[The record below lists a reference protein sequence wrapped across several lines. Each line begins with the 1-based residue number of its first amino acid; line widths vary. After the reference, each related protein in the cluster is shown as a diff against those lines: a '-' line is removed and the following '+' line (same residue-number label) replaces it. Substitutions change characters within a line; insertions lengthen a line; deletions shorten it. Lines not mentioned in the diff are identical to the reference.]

1 MNKLIPAHVL
11 HTFIRKAF
19 SRLAQGDEGDKGGK
33 IKPDYFI
40 DLIVFLLALDA
51 YIKLKG
57 EADPHTTGAI
67 RLLRRHQGEVV
78 EGVQQFMLPLTSKG
92 GVYARFRAGVGI
104 ASRSTRGLGQ
114 AQEQAQVLAEMF
126 SVLRTHSDDLKETF
140 SDTRAAATAQKV
152 ANLASSESPE
162 TVLNGLATV
171 PPASRLRM
179 TREWVKDAARLAGV
193 APSDTEATLA
203 DAEVAKNIGEDIRA
217 VEAKLNIVDPVSTD
231 AADLQGQKQELLSRL
246 DAVVE
251 TSENPTVVLSAAA
264 SAASQDKVY
273 ATKVGKAQ
281 RLSAD
286 QERAMMV
293 RGKGIIA
300 AGAGSGKTK
309 TLASKVVYH
318 IDEIGVSPR
327 AIMATS
333 FSRKSAAEL
342 RKRIEDYGASFG
354 NGEDTGLGTTHS
366 IAAKLMREYS
376 NGGRDGVK
384 PYEQTNLIRLAMQQ
398 VSMKGGGKPPP
409 PPTSLL
415 PTPGAA
421 PSPAPAAPAATT
433 PAAPTPGARGGGL
446 TFSQAL
452 TQAERNAGSV
462 SNSFLR
468 KVLQGYRDPRADYY
482 GYRRKNTNNFTDPRG
497 LTDKNRDIIFDA
509 LRAAGVNYDMSTDP
523 SLTSGAR
530 LAAKK
535 PRDKDKGLR
544 EKYPSFSTPVNQW
557 FNLGLFLTDDGTEEG
572 EPLPPGQ
579 FKQAI
584 TKFKGRM
591 ISPSEAYHLAKAG
604 ELPDELGVPEAA
616 VYAAYEYLK
625 GPQGEVDFAGK
636 GDFDDVLIDVSK
648 MLLSNPR
655 ALSSA
660 QARFKVILVDEA
672 QDLNRCVSGDTEVQT
687 PNGPVAIRDVEV
699 GTQVL
704 SYENGEVVYNQVLNK
719 TRSSWARGYR
729 IHLTSGDTLLMSPDH
744 RIYATPVTCEDGQ
757 MALYLMYRKDMGF
770 RIGTTRDLSK
780 RAPQEHADCAWVLEI
795 GEDAEMLYKEQA
807 FSLKYGVPTYIFE
820 GSMRGCDQPRIDR
833 LFQEFGENGRGI
845 LAEYDLHFEYPHWVA
860 SAVDRGRFTRRVVN
874 FCPHRSKGKNSQKG
888 SSVSMNWTAGDFD
901 FGADVPTYTI
911 KGGRKMV
918 GILTSDYAKGRSIAQ
933 AVAEKSGAY
942 LVESLLLG
950 DESLPLI
957 TASGLFP
964 GMRIPV
970 WVGGVSTRNE
980 DLLGVDAY
988 RALAQEYGVSTDD
1001 LAGRNVMGKRLVHER
1016 IRHAQVLAGCA
1027 EPLPAIEDGVV
1038 QTVEIESVEVVSEG
1052 DFWDIAV
1059 ENAHNFFGNRI
1070 LSHNCQHMMFGLLAG
1085 FIDPAKASK
1094 VATVKKIG
1102 ELAKDDGSMT
1112 ADTYCF
1118 IGDDKQCVAAD
1129 SLVDTPNGPVFAR
1142 DLKAGDAV
1150 LSYRNGRVT
1159 AQTVK
1164 HALPTAWEWG
1174 FKVTTESGHTLTMS
1188 PNHRLWATEPQ
1199 TNEDEVLVYLM
1210 YRPDMG
1216 FRVGITNKGKVGSE
1230 GDYLNSYGGR
1240 AFLEKAERM
1249 WVLEVCPDREAALL
1263 AEARYMLQYGVPDT
1277 VFNGEHRGLNQ
1288 ERVEALFKEFGQN
1301 GAKVLEAK
1309 NYGFKYPH
1317 WASQSYTKHGRDRH
1331 VVTLL
1336 AHASTGTQVSMEW
1349 EGPKFDIVTAGMGVK
1364 HAPNDRRRLRRY
1376 FSNYREALAFAEQV
1390 AEITGAML
1398 SHKLSTDEGSLR
1410 EITAAGLF
1418 VGMSVP
1424 VVTEN
1429 GVVLDPIADIERVEN
1444 SFIDLDVDDASNF
1457 FAGGILT
1464 HNSIYEFRGADPEAF
1479 IDMSDLVAGGAGF
1492 KTEILKTNYRS
1503 GELIVQAANSLIAH
1517 NKKQI
1522 PMTCAANPSRSDKGG
1537 ITRVPFSPVEGKD
1550 MTAPAAWLAARVE
1563 EMMDLGEGG
1572 KKSYDAFGVGLR
1584 SNAEAYT
1591 YGIELLKKGI
1601 PFRAKANF
1609 FGDANTKAL
1618 LHWLTIADEGMNG
1631 DMARIN
1637 DAVLNARTA
1646 PTSMLGQKFVDE
1658 LTQRATGNY
1667 LVWLQNNYASIY
1679 GPRAF
1684 QTASVK
1690 AYVDNLTMV
1699 ANLKNANLSNEQLL
1713 DVILGLQGTDGST
1726 VKDALVDKVRDDD
1739 EIMAELRAADPRGQV
1754 SEESVL
1760 EQAMAPIAPLKG
1772 LLDARA
1778 NITEA
1783 MQYVRTLQTANAK
1796 LTANDDPEAKGF
1808 KEPAVTLGT
1817 MHSWKG
1823 LEVENMFVPMVGGK
1837 FPRTDATEDDLAS
1850 ERRLAYVALT
1860 RGENNV
1866 FVMDIPT
1873 VRRTK
1878 EGPKILKSQF
1888 IDEMCLPT
1896 TAPAKTASSDTS
1908 VLPNGRSVFD
1918 PEVMDAYLRGED
1930 PALLPASTGGSSM
1943 AAPLWNDTLY
1953 TGE

>member
-1 MNKLIPAHVL
+1 MSKQS
-11 HTFIRKAF
+11 HTHAVRAAIRKAF
-19 SRLAQGDEGDKGGK
+19 SVVAQGGDDNKVEPG
-33 IKPDYFI
+33 YFV
-40 DLIVFLLALDA
+40 DLVVFMLALDA
-51 YIKLKG
+51 YTKLKG
-57 EADPHTTGAI
+57 DADPHTAEATK
-67 RLLRRHQGEVV
+67 LLRRYQGEVV
-78 EGVQQFMLPLTSKG
+78 EGVQQLMLPLTTKSA
-92 GVYARFRAGVGI
+92 YSRFRAPVGL

-114 AQEQAQVLAEMF
+114 AREQARVLAEMF

-152 ANLASSESPE
+152 ANLAASESPE

-179 TREWVKDAARLAGV
+179 TRDWVKDAAKLAGV
-193 APSDTEATLA
+193 APSNTEATLA

-217 VEAKLNIVDPVSTD
+217 VEAKLNIVDPVSAD

-281 RLSAD
+281 RLSPD

-309 TLASKVVYH
+309 TLAAKVVYH
-318 IDEIGVSPR
+318 IDELGVSPR
-327 AIMATS
+327 SIMATS

-366 IAAKLMREYS
+366 IAAKLMREYGS
-376 NGGRDGVK
+376 GGREGLK
-384 PYEQTNLIRLAMQQ
+384 PYEQTNLVRLAMKQAE
-398 VSMKGGGKPPP
+398 MKGAGSPPP

-415 PTPGAA
+415 SAPGATPSSTA
-421 PSPAPAAPAATT
+421 PD
-433 PAAPTPGARGGGL
+433 ARGGGL

-452 TQAERNAGSV
+452 AQAERNV
-462 SNSFLR
+462 SKIYSSFLR
-468 KVLQGYRDPRADYY
+468 GVVQGFRDPSAEYY
-482 GYRRKNTNNFTDPRG
+482 GYRRKHTNNFTDPRG
-497 LTDKNRDIIFDA
+497 LTDKNRAIIFDA
-509 LRAAGVNYDMSTDP
+509 FRAAGVNYDVRTDP
-523 SLTSGAR
+523 INSGAR
-530 LAAKK
+530 VAAKA

-544 EKYPSFSTPVNQW
+544 EKYPSFSTSANQW
-557 FNLGLFLTDDGTEEG
+557 FNMGLSLTDDGTEKG
-572 EPLPPGQ
+572 EPLPPGH

-584 TKFKGRM
+584 TKYKGRM
-591 ISPSEAYHLAKAG
+591 VSPSEAYHLAKSG
-604 ELPDELGVPEAA
+604 QLPDGLGLAEAA

-625 GPQGEVDFAGK
+625 GPNGETDFAGK

-648 MLLSNPR
+648 MLLANPR

-942 LVESLLLG
+942 LVESLPLG

-964 GMRIPV
+964 GMRVPV

-1027 EPLPAIEDGVV
+1027 EPLPAIEEGVV

-1085 FIDPAKASK
+1085 YVDPAKANK
-1094 VATVKKIG
+1094 VATAKKIG
-1102 ELAKDDGSMT
+1102 ELAKDNGSMT

-1118 IGDDKQCVAAD
+1118 IGDD
-1129 SLVDTPNGPVFAR
+1129 
-1142 DLKAGDAV
+1142 
-1150 LSYRNGRVT
+1150 
-1159 AQTVK
+1159 AQ
-1164 HALPTAWEWG
+1164 A
-1174 FKVTTESGHTLTMS
+1174 
-1188 PNHRLWATEPQ
+1188 
-1199 TNEDEVLVYLM
+1199 
-1210 YRPDMG
+1210 
-1216 FRVGITNKGKVGSE
+1216 
-1230 GDYLNSYGGR
+1230 
-1240 AFLEKAERM
+1240 
-1249 WVLEVCPDREAALL
+1249 
-1263 AEARYMLQYGVPDT
+1263 
-1277 VFNGEHRGLNQ
+1277 
-1288 ERVEALFKEFGQN
+1288 
-1301 GAKVLEAK
+1301 
-1309 NYGFKYPH
+1309 
-1317 WASQSYTKHGRDRH
+1317 
-1331 VVTLL
+1331 
-1336 AHASTGTQVSMEW
+1336 
-1349 EGPKFDIVTAGMGVK
+1349 
-1364 HAPNDRRRLRRY
+1364 
-1376 FSNYREALAFAEQV
+1376 
-1390 AEITGAML
+1390 
-1398 SHKLSTDEGSLR
+1398 
-1410 EITAAGLF
+1410 
-1418 VGMSVP
+1418 
-1424 VVTEN
+1424 
-1429 GVVLDPIADIERVEN
+1429 
-1444 SFIDLDVDDASNF
+1444 
-1457 FAGGILT
+1457 
-1464 HNSIYEFRGADPEAF
+1464 IYEFRGADPEAF

-1492 KTEILKTNYRS
+1492 KTELLHTNYRS
-1503 GELIVQAANSLIAH
+1503 GELIVQAANRLIAY

-1522 PMTCAANPSRSDKGG
+1522 PKTCAANPSRGDKGG
-1537 ITRVPFSPVEGKD
+1537 ITRVPFPPVEGKD
-1550 MTAPAAWLAARVE
+1550 MSEPAAWLASRVE
-1563 EMMDLGEGG
+1563 EMMELGEAG
-1572 KKSYDAFGVGLR
+1572 KKGYDAFGVGLR

-1591 YGIELLKKGI
+1591 YGVELLKKGI

-1609 FGDANTKAL
+1609 FGDTNTKAL
-1618 LHWLTIADEGMNG
+1618 LNWLTIADEGVDG
-1631 DMARIN
+1631 DVSRIN

-1646 PTSMLGQKFVDE
+1646 PTSMLGQKFVDT
-1658 LTQRATGNY
+1658 LTEQATGNY
-1667 LVWLQNNYASIY
+1667 LVWLQQNYASIY

-1690 AYVDNLTMV
+1690 AYVDNLTTV
-1699 ANLKNANLSNEQLL
+1699 ANLKNAGLSNETLL
-1713 DVILGLQGTDGST
+1713 DAILGLQGVDGST
-1726 VKDALVDKVRDDD
+1726 VMDALVDKVRNDD
-1739 EIMAELRAADPRGQV
+1739 EAMAELRAANPSGEVTD
-1754 SEESVL
+1754 EAVL
-1760 EQAMAPIAPLKG
+1760 EQATAPIAPLKG

-1778 NITEA
+1778 NVTEA
-1783 MQYVRTLQTANAK
+1783 MKYVRTLQAANAK
-1796 LTANDDPEAKGF
+1796 LAANDDPEAKGF
-1808 KEPAVTLGT
+1808 NEPAVTLGT

-1823 LEVENMFVPMVGGK
+1823 LEVANMFVPVVGGK

-1878 EGPKILKSQF
+1878 QGTVVLKSQF

-1896 TAPAKTASSDTS
+1896 SAPAKTASTRYSS

-1930 PALLPASTGGSSM
+1930 PALLPASMGG
-1943 AAPLWNDTLY
+1943 AAMPGPLWDDTLY
-1953 TGE
+1953 AGE